1 MDSLML
7 LWLQIIYPSGGK
19 MNRRRIVLVGLL
31 IFSLTYVPSNA
42 QTGSGVVRGAVQ
54 DATKSMVPRA
64 KVELRNQDTN
74 ITREATTSTEGSY
87 FFGGIQPGNYELTVE
102 AQGFKK
108 WTGTLALEVGQTAVV
123 DPALEVGSLAN
134 TVEVSGV
141 APVITTEGMQ
151 VADVK
156 DELRIH
162 QLPLNGRSVSN
173 LFNLTPGVEG
183 GGSPRVNGLK
193 VGSVEMLQ
201 DGISIVNRFCGG
213 VNTLQRRRPALQ
225 SSS

>member
-1 MDSLML
+1 ML
-7 LWLQIIYPSGGK
+7 IWLHASRPSREKGAR
-19 MNRRRIVLVGLL
+19 MNPQRIVFAGLL
-31 IFSLTYVPSNA
+31 MSAFTCIPVIA
-42 QTGSGVVRGAVQ
+42 QTGSGVIRGTVQ
-54 DATKSMVPRA
+54 DATKAVVPRA
-64 KVELRNQDTN
+64 KIELRNPDTN
-74 ITREATTSTEGSY
+74 ITREATTSTEGGY
-87 FFGGIQPGNYELTVE
+87 YFGGIQPGNYELTVE

-156 DELRIH
+156 DDLRLH

-173 LFNLTPGVEG
+173 LFNLTTGVEG
-183 GGSPRVNGLK
+183 GGSPRVNGLQ
-193 VGSVEMLQ
+193 VGAVEMLQ
-201 DGISIVNRFCGG
+201 DGISIVSR
-213 VNTLQRRRPALQ
+213 T
-225 SSS
+225 